1 LFEKGEVKMSKIALI
16 TDSTSD
22 VDKELI
28 KKYNLF
34 VLPLRIIYKDRE
46 YIDRVNIT
54 PKEVYDNL
62 ENEIPT
68 TSLPSMKDME
78 DLYLKL
84 EEEGYTQA
92 IAVVISD
99 ALSGTYNTLRLV
111 SQNHPFIET
120 CVFDSKSLTIGEAAI
135 VEECGEML
143 RCGKSFEEIVKTLPQ
158 IRDRITVYYA
168 VDTLK
173 YLTKGGRIGKV
184 AGTIGEILN
193 IKPIISINKD
203 GVYYTYAKAKGKKK
217 AISKLVDIAR
227 EALENTPCK
236 IWVMHGGAY
245 DEVNH
250 FADIIA
256 GIPNITRLSFGE
268 ISPVAGVHT
277 GPGLLGVVILKDLKT
292 TKK

>member
-1 LFEKGEVKMSKIALI
+1 MSKIALI

-22 VDKELI
+22 VEKEMI
-28 KKYNLF
+28 KKYELF

-62 ENEIPT
+62 ENEIPS

-84 EEEGYTQA
+84 EEEGYTHA

-111 SQNHPFIET
+111 SQNHPSIES

-193 IKPIISINKD
+193 IKPIISINKE

-227 EALENTPCK
+227 EALENSPCK

-245 DEVNH
+245 DEVDR
-250 FADIIA
+250 FADMIA
-256 GIPNITRLSFGE
+256 GLPNITRLSFGE

-277 GPGLLGVVILKDLKT
+277 GPGLLGIIILKD
-292 TKK
+292 

>member
-1 LFEKGEVKMSKIALI
+1 MSKIALI

-22 VDKELI
+22 VDKEMI
-28 KKYNLF
+28 EKYNLK

-46 YIDRVNIT
+46 YIDRVTIT

-62 ENEIPT
+62 ENEIPS

-84 EEEGYTQA
+84 EEEGYTHA
-92 IAVVISD
+92 IAVVIS
-99 ALSGTYNTLRLV
+99 ANLSGTYNTLRLV
-111 SQNHPFIET
+111 SENHKSIET

-143 RCGKSFEEIVKTLPQ
+143 KCGKSFEEIVEALPEIQ
-158 IRDRITVYYA
+158 SRITVYYA

-173 YLTKGGRIGKV
+173 YLIKGGRIGKV
-184 AGTIGEILN
+184 SGTIGEILN
-193 IKPIISINKD
+193 IKPIISINEE

-217 AISKLVDIAR
+217 AMSKLVDIAR
-227 EALENTPCK
+227 EALENMPCK

-245 DEVNH
+245 EEVKH
-250 FADIIA
+250 LSDTIA
-256 GIPNITRLSFGE
+256 ELPNITRLSFGE

-277 GPGLLGVVILKDLKT
+277 GPGLLGIIIMKEALI
-292 TKK
+292 KK

>member
-1 LFEKGEVKMSKIALI
+1 MSKIALI

-22 VDKELI
+22 VDIEMI
-28 KKYNLF
+28 KKYDLK

-46 YIDRVNIT
+46 YIDRVTIT
-54 PKEVYDNL
+54 PKEVYDNF
-62 ENEIPT
+62 EIEIPT

-84 EEEGYTQA
+84 EEEGYTHA
-92 IAVVISD
+92 IAIVISSG
-99 ALSGTYNTLRLV
+99 LSGTFNTLRLV
-111 SQNHPFIET
+111 SLNHPSIET

-135 VEECGEML
+135 VEECGEMIL
-143 RCGKSFEEIVKTLPQ
+143 SKKSFDEIVTALPEIQ
-158 IRDRITVYYA
+158 NRITVYYA

-173 YLTKGGRIGKV
+173 YLIKGGRIGKV

-203 GVYYTYAKAKGKKK
+203 GVYYTYAKPKGKKM

-227 EALENTPCK
+227 EALQKSPCK

-245 DEVNH
+245 EEVKR
-250 FADIIA
+250 FSSMISAL
-256 GIPNITRLSFGE
+256 PNITKLSFGE

-277 GPGLLGVVILKDLKT
+277 GPGLLGIIIVTESISIN
-292 TKK
+292 